1 MQTQLNPPVTSLA
14 NPPTVVEPGAIT
26 AAGAVRTHP
35 SLSET
40 DTSEAEKSEFLWNSH
55 NYINEYIRYGD
66 TKAAFVAATASALL
80 GILYSSKIYV
90 PIIQLPCSQWTS
102 AEWFAIIAATLL
114 ASSVILSLLTIR
126 PRLKSTQSQGFIF
139 WGSIAAHEKLERLQT
154 SFDAQSIKTLNDHLL
169 HHLFDLSV
177 KVVVP
182 KYKQISLLILAAG
195 IGGFAAALA
204 LILNDLNHLA
214 ISN

>member
-102 AEWFAIIAATLL
+102 AEWFAIIAATITGEFCNSFTTNYS
-114 ASSVILSLLTIR
+114 ASFKEHPV
-126 PRLKSTQSQGFIF
+126 PRL
-139 WGSIAAHEKLERLQT
+139 
-154 SFDAQSIKTLNDHLL
+154 
-169 HHLFDLSV
+169 
-177 KVVVP
+177 
-182 KYKQISLLILAAG
+182 YILGQYCCTRKIRASPN
-195 IGGFAAALA
+195 FV
-204 LILNDLNHLA
+204 
-214 ISN
+214 